1 MMQPRLYFGFFVNL
15 ILQEPAEQEPLPE
28 PELF

>member
-15 ILQEPAEQEPLPE
+15 ILQEPAEPEPLPE